1 MVCSA
6 TMLLM
11 RFVAIGLLMGLLVW
25 CAFASGDEGPYN
37 MPASGA
43 QPCTK
48 LASKP
53 GAPADDPLTGLL
65 RITCDLDGALL
76 WMENYYRVNAE
87 VSVVDPRD
95 RLMGRS
101 RATRHRPGR

>member
-1 MVCSA
+1 MVRSA
-6 TMLLM
+6 TMRLM

-43 QPCTK
+43 EPCTK

-53 GAPADDPLTGLL
+53 GAPADDPFTRLV

-76 WMENYYRVNAE
+76 WIENYYRVNTA
-87 VSVVDPRD
+87 VSVVDPSD
-95 RLMGRS
+95 RLMWRS
-101 RATRHRPGR
+101 RSTRHRPGR